1 MAGLADFLTRL
12 GQVPDSI
19 DTRRVPFG
27 AGTRGPAPNMQPY
40 MPTAQQAITDIAA
53 QNPTRNNPAALRA
66 MEISNKPG
74 TFESAAKKIN
84 FGLNP
89 EIAAGQLES
98 QLKFDTSRLPGFN
111 PSNQVMQGEPNFLLR
126 GQPTNVPNFEL
137 QGRPNFPVP
146 STQVLSR
153 DVARMPPV
161 DVSSKPSWSGMR
173 AEYNAPKY
181 GANLGTQMGQGYAPS
196 TDTVATATPAEDARF
211 LGKLAGAAGTVGAA
225 LQGAPISTLAR
236 GAAVAYPAVNAAGQL
251 FQGLSDAAAGR
262 PNATIEASRPAREQ
276 TYRDIAA
283 GEYGHALGS
292 AIRATGQ
299 TGGQVLGNMLTPFGN
314 VLRGLTG
321 APAAAAAPASAA
333 PQGLSDQQF
342 TPGGLGAYTTART
355 RATPLD
361 QVVAAPPEVT
371 VPAAAPQTSAPAATA
386 PTRSTVNVIRGGRAP
401 TTYDVSPGVPIGT
414 IVRPEAPR
422 SPAQAVVGDAMSQPL
437 FPGDRPDQPL
447 AVRQAIANLV
457 KSASPRAQT
466 AADRARAAAMTDYDL
481 ANKYELDPSPDAQAK
496 AKVYRKRAE
505 DMLKL
510 LYPAASDPMRDLLRQ
525 SQEAE

>member
-1 MAGLADFLTRL
+1 MAGPFDLTPFQKQNVQSWMRGPMTTDPKALHPDIANMVRDVSKMYTPSGERPVGAGPAMQAAVQGQALSPAQEPVRMYPAMSELASSIPPQGQPRGYSGVPWNAPTATEVRGLGPQSATPDLQTRYSAPIGAKQPAPPL
-12 GQVPDSI
+12 SEFMQKMA
-19 DTRRVPFG
+19 DTR
-27 AGTRGPAPNMQPY
+27 APV
-40 MPTAQQAITDIAA
+40 
-53 QNPTRNNPAALRA
+53 
-66 MEISNKPG
+66 S
-74 TFESAAKKIN
+74 
-84 FGLNP
+84 
-89 EIAAGQLES
+89 
-98 QLKFDTSRLPGFN
+98 
-111 PSNQVMQGEPNFLLR
+111 
-126 GQPTNVPNFEL
+126 
-137 QGRPNFPVP
+137 
-146 STQVLSR
+146 
-153 DVARMPPV
+153 DVAQKM
-161 DVSSKPSWSGMR
+161 SGAR
-173 AEYNAPKY
+173 P
-181 GANLGTQMGQGYAPS
+181 Q
-196 TDTVATATPAEDARF
+196 TATPAEDARF

-225 LQGAPISTLAR
+225 MQGAPISTLAR

-321 APAAAAAPASAA
+321 APAAAAAAPASAA